1 MVLRLRT
8 KLEKRALAAPAFSV
22 TTSGQG
28 DRRVI
33 RVSGELDL
41 ASRDELVD
49 SCSAGSHADTVID
62 LGTLTFMD
70 CGGYSSLMQI
80 RKAAEANGRTVAIR
94 NSVGQPA
101 RLMDLVT
108 DLAG

>member
-8 KLEKRALAAPAFSV
+8 RLDKRVTVAPAFSI

-33 RVSGELDL
+33 RLGGELDL
-41 ASRDELVD
+41 ASRAELAD
-49 SCSAGSHADTVID
+49 TCSAGSHADTIID

-70 CGGYSSLMQI
+70 CGGYSSLMRI
-80 RKAAEANGRTVAIR
+80 RQSAEANGRTVTIR
-94 NSVGQPA
+94 NPVGQPA
-101 RLMDLVT
+101 LLMALVMDLR
-108 DLAG
+108 G